1 VEVTRV
7 WEVATTAEA
16 ARITPVLAT
25 ETSTQEVTAE
35 LDSVATLV
43 KDVEDRTALAE
54 REAQE
59 RVSRVAAESTAAL
72 ASGHEDVEGLAQ
84 KIALPEGELA
94 EVRRAWE
101 LAEGNSCDLSDAA
114 ADAERWWEEF
124 ERERWE

>member
-59 RVSRVAAESTAAL
+59 RVSRVAVESTAAL
-72 ASGHEDVEGLAQ
+72 ASGHKDAEGLAQ

-94 EVRRAWE
+94 KVRRAWE

-114 ADAERWWEEF
+114 ADAEQWWEES
-124 ERERWE
+124 ERER

>member
-35 LDSVATLV
+35 LDIVATLV

-72 ASGHEDVEGLAQ
+72 ASGHEDAEGLAQ
-84 KIALPEGELA
+84 KIALLEGELA
-94 EVRRAWE
+94 EVRRA
-101 LAEGNSCDLSDAA
+101 
-114 ADAERWWEEF
+114 
-124 ERERWE
+124 

>member
-1 VEVTRV
+1 VSLAPFEFSHFFLSLLLQHLSWSSVNLPKLQVEVTRV
-7 WEVATTAEA
+7 WEAATTAEA
-16 ARITPVLAT
+16 ARITAVLAA
-25 ETSTQEVTAE
+25 ETSTQEATVE

-94 EVRRAWE
+94 EVRRA
-101 LAEGNSCDLSDAA
+101 
-114 ADAERWWEEF
+114 
-124 ERERWE
+124 